1 MSLSQISEERRK
13 SLDAKAYWMFCQ
25 DPENCTVCNEYT
37 ATVKNIIEDNQLLI
51 LYPEVPEIPED
62 GVLTKV
68 AYPYEKEVLDISDQ
82 GVYSKIATRK
92 LVTVFEIEDRML
104 KTDIIDNNRLMCS
117 PACKNKLCR
126 KWWKELYMKSSAS
139 FVPSQKA
146 VKKDKEDK
154 ANENANANANDSA
167 N

>member
-1 MSLSQISEERRK
+1 MSLSLTSAERRK
-13 SLDAKAYWMFCQ
+13 SLDTKAYWMFCQ
-25 DPENCTVCNEYT
+25 DPDCTVCNEYT

-82 GVYSKIATRK
+82 GIYSKIATRK

-126 KWWKELYMKSSAS
+126 KWWKELYLKSSAS

-146 VKKDKEDK
+146 VRKDKEDQ
-154 ANENANANANDSA
+154 ANENANTSTN
-167 N
+167 